1 MIYKNRMDAGIQL
14 ALKLEK
20 FKNQPDTIVIAL
32 PRGGVIVGFEVAQAL
47 QLPLDL
53 IFPRKIG
60 APFNEELAIGAIT
73 ETGEGFLNKNLIDS
87 LHIDIE
93 YVKQTIEKE
102 KKEAQRRLSIYR
114 GNKPFLSLE
123 GKTVILVDDGI
134 ATGATM
140 KAAILDIKKRKAS
153 QLIIAVPVA
162 SYETIHQMQP
172 LVDEIICLTIPIN
185 FYAVGQFYEDFRQI
199 TDQEVIEKL
208 SFFL

>member
-1 MIYKNRMDAGIQL
+1 MDAGIQL

-93 YVKQTIEKE
+93 YVKQAIEKE
-102 KKEAQRRLSIYR
+102 KKEALRRLNIYR

-162 SYETIHQMQP
+162 SYETIHQMQL